1 MQIFIHTDR
10 NIALTDAQREGFE
23 QLLAGAVDRFDARLT
38 RIEVHLSDV
47 NSTPGGVSDKR
58 CVLETR
64 PAGRQPFAVEHQAA
78 TIALAASGAGPTL
91 KNVLESTFGR
101 LDRVRGDS
109 GGIAAV
115 EIGRASCRARV
126 WTSV

>member
-23 QLLAGAVDRFDARLT
+23 QVLAGAVDRFDARLT

-47 NSTPGGVSDKR
+47 KSTRGGVSDKR

-64 PAGRQPFAVEHQAA
+64 PAGSQPFAVEHLDA
-78 TIALAASGAGPTL
+78 TIELAVAGAGTKLPTVLENNFGRQDTVSGASS
-91 KNVLESTFGR
+91 E
-101 LDRVRGDS
+101 DRR
-109 GGIAAV
+109 
-115 EIGRASCRARV
+115 
-126 WTSV
+126 

>member
-23 QLLAGAVDRFDARLT
+23 QVLAGAVDRFDARLT
-38 RIEVHLSDV
+38 RIEVHLSDI
-47 NSTPGGVSDKR
+47 NSTRGGVSDKR

-78 TIALAASGAGPTL
+78 TIELAVAGAGTKL
-91 KNVLESTFGR
+91 QNVLERTFGR
-101 LDRVRGDS
+101 LDRVRS
-109 GGIAAV
+109 
-115 EIGRASCRARV
+115 EERKSTRLN
-126 WTSV
+126 SSH